1 MKNMIITLPK
11 FLWESIVK
19 GEKRFEI
26 RKNLPMFFSTCC
38 SKCYVII
45 KGTDLVAGYFTI
57 SCFYSQIYKKEDC
70 SLIAKVACVP
80 DEWVSK
86 YLKESKRFWA
96 WHIEKVFV
104 FKEQISAKSVFSIKS
119 NPQSYVYT
127 DVSIH
132 RPEKAVQ

>member
-1 MKNMIITLPK
+1 MKNIIITLPK

-19 GEKRFEI
+19 GKKRWEI
-26 RKNLPMFFSTCC
+26 RKNLPQFFSTND

-45 KGTDLVAGYFTI
+45 KGSDIVAGYFSI
-57 SCFYSQIYKKEDC
+57 SSFYSQIYKKEDC
-70 SLIAKVACVP
+70 SVLAKVACVP
-80 DEWVSK
+80 DEWISK
-86 YLKESKRFWA
+86 YLKESKPFWA
-96 WHIEKVFV
+96 WRIEKVCV
-104 FKEQISAKSVFSIKS
+104 FKKQISAKLVFSIKS